1 MAKYINTD
9 LLEVVAFTDRQG
21 SFSDGVQWLLEY
33 IDALPSAD
41 VQSVQRWIP
50 VSERLP
56 EDGAWCLFT
65 DGESMSVE
73 RYKADA
79 LDHFFPSG
87 RWFDLN
93 DAVAWMP
100 LPEPYKD

>member
-50 VSERLP
+50 CNKKLP
-56 EDGAWCLFT
+56 ENSRILLVTDWGETCVGRRYDGRWWDCDGNVLKDVSAWMDLPKPYE
-65 DGESMSVE
+65 DGEQE
-73 RYKADA
+73 
-79 LDHFFPSG
+79 
-87 RWFDLN
+87 
-93 DAVAWMP
+93 
-100 LPEPYKD
+100 